1 MPMPSLLD
9 PREQGWG
16 PEDGADEFVALVG
29 PLWSR
34 VQAGEKEY
42 AFLADR
48 RHLSRFGRVH
58 GGMVMWLADKALAM
72 KAWEA
77 ARRPAQIA
85 TIQIAVQF
93 VDPVLEGAMVESH
106 CEVVRTTGSLVF
118 VTGRLLAA
126 GTVVASASG
135 VWKYRDK

>member
-1 MPMPSLLD
+1 MLD

-16 PEDGADEFVALVG
+16 PEDSTDEFVALVG

-34 VQAGEKEY
+34 GVAGEKEY

-48 RHLSRFGRVH
+48 KHLSRFGRVH
-58 GGMVMWLADKALAM
+58 GGMVMWLADKAMAM

-77 ARRPAQIA
+77 AGRAAQIA
-85 TIQIAVQF
+85 TIQIDVQF
-93 VDPVLEGAMVESH
+93 VGPVLEGVLVESC